1 MLTSSTSTIMER
13 LTARYQKRQR
23 TSPRDIGI
31 ILNNVIEE
39 NKAEGSKEQQQQ
51 DNNSAEK
58 NQNQE
63 EQQRHLSL
71 STEVFI

>member
-1 MLTSSTSTIMER
+1 
-13 LTARYQKRQR
+13 
-23 TSPRDIGI
+23 
-31 ILNNVIEE
+31 LNKVIEE

-63 EQQRHLSL
+63 EQQLHLSL
-71 STEVFI
+71 STEVFKVF